1 MQRAIASL
9 GSYSSSK
16 FAVRGF
22 TEALMAEL
30 QTTARPSPTSPHYS
44 PGQRER
50 ASERASEQG
59 PPGAG
64 KRRERH
70 CTAPQT
76 SPGASARSRM
86 RPAVGC
92 TVQAPHVRV
101 AIVHPGHVG
110 TNIAINSRAP
120 EMLPKDSAE
129 VNKRRKLVGWVTGED
144 LSRLSRGE
152 LEKRMRENFR
162 DQVSERGLGPQ
173 SLRLRCRAAASL

>member
-1 MQRAIASL
+1 
-9 GSYSSSK
+9 
-16 FAVRGF
+16 
-22 TEALMAEL
+22 MAEL
-30 QTTARPSPTSPHYS
+30 QTTARPSPTCPHYS

-50 ASERASEQG
+50 ASKGR
-59 PPGAG
+59 P
-64 KRRERH
+64 
-70 CTAPQT
+70 APAR
-76 SPGASARSRM
+76 GASATALHR
-86 RPAVGC
+86 RPRLGRVRAPSLRPVSVGC